1 MSEGGQATVADIR
14 YVYNN
19 LGRSRSLG
27 TNVPPKWQVVQL
39 FMYNEW
45 VPEGVLAALFPV
57 VGTLC

>member
-1 MSEGGQATVADIR
+1 MSEGGQDTVDDIR
-14 YVYNN
+14 YIYNN
-19 LGRSRSLG
+19 LSHTRSLG

-57 VGTLC
+57 VGMLC